1 MFKPNIMKITAKS
14 LTLILLLAAFLVNT
28 SCRKEEFDF
37 QGAPPDQ
44 ALEANT
50 TVANLLLRTTM
61 HDGSMDNII
70 DNASC
75 FSLKLPVVVV
85 ANGTEVTVT
94 NSDGYEAIE
103 AIFDES
109 AVDTDTMVI
118 QFPVTLIF
126 SDHSEVLVAD
136 QAEFDTYASTC
147 SGEDQNDD
155 DIECIDIKYP
165 MAISLFNTAK
175 ETLNTLSFTDD
186 KSLYEFIASLQETDV
201 ANIQFP
207 IGLTLSDGTL
217 IQAYDLVDLEN
228 LIDTYKDDCD
238 EDDNNDFNDDD
249 CTDCNPTEFEDNLT
263 SCTVWTVDALSR
275 DNQNLTSLYTEFVF
289 NFQVDGTLSV
299 TVLNTN
305 DIFVGT
311 WSVTGSGVDMKLEI
325 NVVGLD
331 DFNGVWDV
339 NESAQS
345 NSQGLVVVRIGT
357 DTLRFK
363 NGC

>member
-1 MFKPNIMKITAKS
+1 MKITAKS
-14 LTLILLLAAFLVNT
+14 LIIVAFMAAILLNT

-37 QGAPPDQ
+37 QGASPEQ
-44 ALEANT
+44 ALEANSA
-50 TVANLLLRTTM
+50 VANLLLRTTM
-61 HDGSMDNII
+61 NDGSVDNII

-75 FSLKLPVVVV
+75 FSLQLPVTVV
-85 ANGTEVTVT
+85 ANGTEVVV
-94 NSDGYEAIE
+94 SSSAGYDAIE

-126 SDHSEVLVAD
+126 LDHSEVLVAD

-147 SGEDQNDD
+147 SGEDQPDD

-175 ETLNTLSFTDD
+175 ETLNSLSFTDD
-186 KSLYEFIASLQETDV
+186 KSLYEFIFSIQETDV

-207 IGLTLSDGTL
+207 VGLILSDGTI
-217 IQAYDLVDLEN
+217 IQAADIVALEDTIN
-228 LIDTYKDDCD
+228 TYKDDCD
-238 EDDNNDFNDDD
+238 EDDNNDFSDDD
-249 CTDCNPTEFEDNLT
+249 CIDCNPTEFGENLT
-263 SCTVWTVDALSR
+263 SCAVWTVNALSR
-275 DNQNLTSLYTEFVF
+275 DNQNLTNLYTDFVF
-289 NFQVDGTLSV
+289 NFQEDGTLSV
-299 TVLNTN
+299 TVLNTT
-305 DIFVGT
+305 DVFVGT
-311 WSVTGSGVDMKLEI
+311 WSFSGSGNDMQLEI
-325 NVVGLD
+325 NVAGLD
-331 DFNGVWDV
+331 DFNGIWSV

-357 DTLRFK
+357 DTLRLK